1 MKKSLVAVGV
11 IVALGVVWTGTAWYT
26 GKQLESRI
34 GEMVNEANAQLKQS
48 APEAGLELGYQNY
61 ERGLFKSHLQLVI
74 KPVAGEANAWLNP
87 EQSVVIDQVVD
98 HGPFPFAEL
107 KKFNILPAMASVV
120 STPVNNAT
128 TRPLFDIAKGEAF
141 ARAQTRVGYSGD
153 TSTDIKLNA
162 LNYESPTEKVAFSGG
177 DFTFDADHEGNAF
190 TLKGKADSGLIN
202 AVNEYNQRVQ
212 FTFNGLETDGS
223 SKLTDFSE
231 RVGGQKLTLDKLA
244 VAIEGKELAVVDGL
258 SFNGKS
264 EVAKDGKNI
273 DSQIDYQMNSLKIQN
288 QDMGSAKLT
297 MKVGNIDGQSWH
309 QFSQQYNAQSRALL
323 AQPEIVSNPDMYQQK
338 ATQIFFANL
347 PVLLKGEPVITIA
360 PLSWKNAKGESTFN
374 LSLFLKDPAQAPA
387 AAAPATPAQQVDRVV
402 KSMES
407 KLVIPTDMATE
418 FMTQVAKLE
427 GYQQDDAAKLASQQ
441 VKGMAAMG
449 QMFRITSMEDDNI
462 VTSLQYANGQVNLN
476 GQKMP
481 LDEFVGMFGLP
492 GDVAPGI
499 PGLSPE
505 PSPVPAPAPEQT
517 PSPAP
522 APAPAPALTPDQQPA
537 PEQTPAPVP
546 APDAAPTPA
555 PATPAPAPAPT
566 VPQQ

>member
-26 GKQLESRI
+26 GKQLENRI
-34 GEMVNEANAQLKQS
+34 GDMVNEANARLQQTM
-48 APEAGLELGYQNY
+48 PEAGLQVGYQDY
-61 ERGLFKSHLQLVI
+61 QRGLFRSHLQLVV
-74 KPVAGEANAWLNP
+74 KPVANQANAWLKP
-87 EQSVVIDQVVD
+87 EQNVVIDQVID

-107 KKFNILPAMASVV
+107 KKFHILPAMASVI

-128 TRPLFDIAKGEAF
+128 TKPLFDIAKGDAF
-141 ARAQTRVGYSGD
+141 VRAQTRVGYSGD
-153 TSTDIKLNA
+153 TSTDFNFSA

-177 DFTFDADHEGNAF
+177 DFTLDVDNEGNVF
-190 TLKGKADSGLIN
+190 TLKGKAESGLIN

-212 FTFNGLETDGS
+212 FTFNGLDTDGS
-223 SKLTDFSE
+223 SKLTDFNE

-244 VAIEGKELAVVDGL
+244 IAIEGKELAVVDGL

-264 EVAKDGKNI
+264 DVAKDGKNI
-273 DSQIDYQMNSLKIQN
+273 DSQIDYQMDSLKVQN

-297 MKVGNIDGQSWH
+297 MKVGNIDGESWH

-323 AQPEIVSNPDMYQQK
+323 GQPDVVNNPELYQQR

-347 PVLLKGEPVITIA
+347 PLLLKGEPVITIA

-374 LSLFLKDPAQAPA
+374 LSLFLKDPAKAPA
-387 AAAPATPAQQVDRVV
+387 VAAPATPAQQVDRLV

-462 VTSLQYANGQVNLN
+462 VTSLQYANGQVTLN

-481 LDEFVGMFGLP
+481 LEEFVGMFGLP

-505 PSPVPAPAPEQT
+505 PAPVPAPAPEQT

-537 PEQTPAPVP
+537 QTPAPVP
-546 APDAAPTPA
+546 APAPDAVPTPAPTPA
-555 PATPAPAPAPT
+555 PTPT

>member
-26 GKQLESRI
+26 GKQIENRI
-34 GEMVNEANAQLKQS
+34 DDMVKEANARLQQS
-48 APEAGLELGYQNY
+48 MPEAGLEVGYQDY
-61 ERGLFKSHLQLVI
+61 QRGLFRSHLQLVV
-74 KPVAGEANAWLNP
+74 KPAANQQNAWLKP
-87 EQSVVIDQVVD
+87 EQNVVFDEVID

-128 TRPLFDIAKGEAF
+128 TKPLFDIAKGETF

-153 TSTDIKLNA
+153 TSTDLNFSA

-177 DFTFDADHEGNAF
+177 DFTLDVDREGNVF
-190 TLKGKADSGLIN
+190 TLKGKAASGLIN

-244 VAIEGKELAVVDGL
+244 IAIEGKELAVVDGL

-264 EVAKDGKNI
+264 DVAKDGKNI
-273 DSQIDYQMNSLKIQN
+273 DSQIDYQMESLKIQN
-288 QDMGSAKLT
+288 QDLGSAKLT
-297 MKVGNIDGQSWH
+297 MKVGNIDGAAWH

-323 AQPEIVSNPDMYQQK
+323 GQPEIVNNPELYQQR

-374 LSLFLKDPAQAPA
+374 LSLFLKDPAKTP
-387 AAAPATPAQQVDRVV
+387 APATAAPVTAAQQVDRLV

-462 VTSLQYANGQVNLN
+462 VTSLQYANGQVTLN

-481 LDEFVGMFGLP
+481 LEEFVGMFGLP
-492 GDVAPGI
+492 GDVAPAL
-499 PGLSPE
+499 PGLAPE
-505 PSPVPAPAPEQT
+505 PAPVPAPAPEQT
-517 PSPAP
+517 PTP
-522 APAPAPALTPDQQPA
+522 APAPAPALTPGQQPA
-537 PEQTPAPVP
+537 PAPAP
-546 APDAAPTPA
+546 APAPTPS
-555 PATPAPAPAPT
+555 PAPAPAPT